1 MASYNIRKEMKKE
14 FAKDDSKTPVRY
26 HEFLH
31 GSKGDIEL
39 AKVRADNYNK
49 THNLPLQYS
58 GE

>member
-1 MASYNIRKEMKKE
+1 MASYNIRKEMAKE
-14 FAKDDSKTPVRY
+14 FSNKDTHKPAKY
-26 HEFLH
+26 YEFLH